1 VAVTVTLNVPS
12 GEETVSAE
20 VADVTVGDSIT
31 LVGFRVIV
39 ALPDG
44 EVVVRLTV
52 PENPL
57 DPSRVIVDIPED
69 AELIVRDA
77 GLADTA
83 KLGGGTV
90 TATLVDREVDEL
102 LAITGTT

>member
-1 VAVTVTLNVPS
+1 VAVTVTLNVPR
-12 GEETVSAE
+12 GEEIVRAE
-20 VADVTVGDSIT
+20 VADVTIGDNIR

-44 EVVVRLTV
+44 AFSVRLTV

-57 DPSRVIVDIPED
+57 YPSRVIVDIPEV
-69 AELIVRDA
+69 AALIVRDA
-77 GLADTA
+77 GLADTL

-102 LAITGTT
+102 LAIT